1 MRTMK
6 LIALLLAALL
16 IAASL
21 TGCGDKKPASY
32 VDGTYEGRSSVYEGD
47 EEGNGDGYGIVSITI
62 KDNKIVACT
71 CQTYEKDDTPK
82 GEDYGKARGGVANKD
97 YYNKAQKAVAGAA
110 EYARQLAEVGTLD
123 KVDAISGATVNY
135 GQFQEAV
142 EDALD
147 KAKEK

>member
-1 MRTMK
+1 MK
-6 LIALLLAALL
+6 AIKRLALVMALLMALAA
-16 IAASL
+16 L
-21 TGCGDKKPASY
+21 TGCGSKNVSY
-32 VDGTYEGRSSVYEGD
+32 KDGTYEGQSSVYEGD

-71 CQTYEKDDTPK
+71 FQTYEKDDTPK

-110 EYARQLAEVGTLD
+110 EYARQLAEVGELD